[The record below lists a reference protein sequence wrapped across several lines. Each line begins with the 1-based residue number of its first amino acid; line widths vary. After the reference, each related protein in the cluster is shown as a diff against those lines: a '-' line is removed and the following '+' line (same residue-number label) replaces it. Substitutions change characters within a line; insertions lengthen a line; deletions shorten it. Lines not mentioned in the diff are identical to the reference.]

1 MVFEQT
7 LNCMEFKWNCQNFG
21 LIYRKAYFDYNRF
34 QEATVFIEIKKWA
47 GDSELK
53 ASRISF
59 RINREN
65 RVLFG
70 PARFLCAQFA
80 FQPPLAPTFQLV
92 HVSTGTVVRARVFR
106 WNRKEPTQY
115 KDRRRVMKS
124 WRVNMRL
131 SGKDVQSENRRRLEL
146 QAEYKLSTLLKP
158 APTDVA
164 HFLVHFF
171 AVTTRLQF

>member
-21 LIYRKAYFDYNRF
+21 LIPKSFDYNRF
-34 QEATVFIEIKKWA
+34 QEATVFIEIKKNVA

-59 RINREN
+59 RINGEN

-70 PARFLCAQFA
+70 PIRFLCAQFA
-80 FQPPLAPTFQLV
+80 FQPPLERTFQLV
-92 HVSTGTVVRARVFR
+92 HDSTGTVVRARVFR

-115 KDRRRVMKS
+115 ADRLRVMKS

-146 QAEYKLSTLLKP
+146 QAEYKLSTLLKL
-158 APTDVA
+158 APTQVA
-164 HFLVHFF
+164 HF
-171 AVTTRLQF
+171 

>member
-1 MVFEQT
+1 MT
-7 LNCMEFKWNCQNFG
+7 
-21 LIYRKAYFDYNRF
+21 
-34 QEATVFIEIKKWA
+34 

-80 FQPPLAPTFQLV
+80 FQPPFAPTFQLV

-106 WNRKEPTQY
+106 RNRKEPTQY
-115 KDRRRVMKS
+115 KDLLRVMKS

>member
-1 MVFEQT
+1 MILPKFWPDTE
-7 LNCMEFKWNCQNFG
+7 KHI
-21 LIYRKAYFDYNRF
+21 LINRF
-34 QEATVFIEIKKWA
+34 QEVTVFIEIKKNVA

-92 HVSTGTVVRARVFR
+92 HVSTGTVVCALVFLGETDLTVNYKGTHSIHR
-106 WNRKEPTQY
+106 PPSCHEILEGKHEAFRK
-115 KDRRRVMKS
+115 RGSRI
-124 WRVNMRL
+124 
-131 SGKDVQSENRRRLEL
+131 
-146 QAEYKLSTLLKP
+146 
-158 APTDVA
+158 
-164 HFLVHFF
+164 
-171 AVTTRLQF
+171 QF